1 VPTNDNA
8 PQENVVFNTKW
19 FHIVSRLPPAYSE
32 PHFSLRTKDYVT
44 IIAVT
49 AESSLLLVRQ
59 FRPALWT
66 TTLELPSGH
75 VEPNQTPEQAARAEL
90 IEETGHEAER
100 FELLGNF
107 SPDTGRL
114 GNRLWCFFAERALPL
129 PKAAYQPEP
138 GVDPVLYRGNLQEL
152 LREREFC
159 SAQNCAALFAAL
171 LAGKLKL

>member
-1 VPTNDNA
+1 MPTNDHV
-8 PQENVVFNTKW
+8 PKEKVVFHTKW
-19 FHIVSRLPPAYSE
+19 FHIVSRQPPAYAE

-44 IIAVT
+44 IVAVT
-49 AESSLLLVRQ
+49 AEGALLLVRQ

-75 VEPNQTPEQAARAEL
+75 VEPGQTPEEAARAEL
-90 IEETGHEAER
+90 IEEIGHEAEC

-114 GNRLWCFFAERALPL
+114 GNRLWCFFADRALPL

-138 GVDPVLYRGNLQEL
+138 GVDPVLYRGNLQQL
-152 LREREFC
+152 LGEREFC
-159 SAQNCAALFAAL
+159 SAQNCAALLAAV
-171 LAGKLKL
+171 LAGKLEI